1 MCFCNRWC
9 AGEQARETVAGWQCR
24 CDRQGHGEKETYK
37 DKQKRTKKEAIRSV
51 NSSTESEQSIE
62 GKKS

>member
-9 AGEQARETVAGWQCR
+9 AGEQARETVVGWQCL
-24 CDRQGHGEKETYK
+24 CDRQGRGEKEKTYK

-51 NSSTESEQSIE
+51 NSSTENEHRL
-62 GKKS
+62 